1 MMIETKAEDDEND
14 PEKSINAYNTLKD
27 WGMQVLDGPTTSK
40 PCIAVG
46 AEAESDNM
54 FLITPSGSAV
64 ECVATDNAFRV
75 CFADPDQGTAS
86 AKYIGENKL
95 ATKIAIIYDS
105 STEYS
110 SGIREAFVAEA
121 ANQGLEI
128 VADEAFT
135 ADSNTDFSVQL
146 DKAKEA
152 GADMICL
159 PEMFSCPYET
169 PNFPV
174 YAEPGGGPS
183 WQTLSGLAERYQG
196 YRSAG
201 SVPESDENGNVYN
214 TAYVFDREGRQIA
227 KHRKVHLFDIDVK
240 GGQRFKESDTL
251 TAGDKSTVFETEFGP
266 MGLCI
271 CYDFRFPELARRMV
285 LDGAQV
291 ILVPAA
297 FNMTTGP
304 AHWEILFRSRAVDN
318 QVFTF
323 GTAPARDMD
332 ASYHSWG
339 HSIAVSPW
347 GTVLNQM
354 EAEEGMQITSID
366 LDEVEQVREQ
376 LPLLKHRMADL

>member
-1 MMIETKAEDDEND
+1 MKHQI
-14 PEKSINAYNTLKD
+14 S
-27 WGMQVLDGPTTSK
+27 
-40 PCIAVG
+40 
-46 AEAESDNM
+46 
-54 FLITPSGSAV
+54 PSTQS
-64 ECVATDNAFRV
+64 
-75 CFADPDQGTAS
+75 P
-86 AKYIGENKL
+86 
-95 ATKIAIIYDS
+95 
-105 STEYS
+105 
-110 SGIREAFVAEA
+110 A
-121 ANQGLEI
+121 AAPPGR
-128 VADEAFT
+128 
-135 ADSNTDFSVQL
+135 
-146 DKAKEA
+146 
-152 GADMICL
+152 
-159 PEMFSCPYET
+159 P
-169 PNFPV
+169 FP
-174 YAEPGGGPS
+174 G
-183 WQTLSGLAERYQG
+183 WRYQV
-196 YRSAG
+196 YLSAG
-201 SVPESDENGNVYN
+201 SVPESDKAGNVYN

-251 TAGDKSTVFETEFGP
+251 TAGDKSTVFGTEFGP

-271 CYDFRFPELARRMV
+271 CYDFRIPELARRMV
-285 LDGAQV
+285 LDGARV

-354 EAEEGMQITSID
+354 EAEGGMQITSIN